1 MLDLR
6 AIRDDPEPAR
16 AALGRRATD
25 PALLDEALELDERR
39 RAILPELEEL
49 RRRKNEASKRI
60 GELKRAGEDA
70 SEAIEEVGKVSAR
83 EKELEEELRGVE
95 ERRTAALAA
104 LPNLPDESAP
114 DEDEVLREEGEAG
127 RTGRSHVELLGEH
140 LDLEAGARV
149 AGSRF
154 LYLKGAP
161 VRAGPGAL
169 AWGVSL

>member
-60 GELKRAGEDA
+60 GELKQAGEDA
-70 SEAIEEVGKVSAR
+70 SEAIKEGGRVSAR
-83 EKELEEELRGVE
+83 EKELEEELRSVE
-95 ERRTAALAA
+95 ERRVAA
-104 LPNLPDESAP
+104 
-114 DEDEVLREEGEAG
+114 
-127 RTGRSHVELLGEH
+127 
-140 LDLEAGARV
+140 
-149 AGSRF
+149 
-154 LYLKGAP
+154 
-161 VRAGPGAL
+161 AGPAPRPPRRH
-169 AWGVSL
+169 